1 MDGKPATSAASDAA
15 IRERPRAAGE
25 VGEIAARRAS
35 CLSCAAR
42 ARTVC
47 APLPAAAI
55 DRVALLRL
63 PPRRV
68 ATGGTIYAEQDSC
81 VEYFTVLDGWVGLA
95 AGLEDGSRLIL
106 DYALPGDFF
115 GFQANPA
122 APRPQSA
129 FAVTQARLCP
139 LPRAGVEALIGR
151 DPAVAAHL
159 SHLIAVHEA
168 RAHDHLVNSN
178 GREAHERVA
187 HLLIELYFRQ
197 RHRLPAERDETID
210 LPLTLA
216 LIGEAV
222 GLTPVHVSRT
232 LRRLREGG
240 VLRLRL
246 GRLRI
251 IDPDALIRASGVEDR
266 PLADEV
272 AAG

>member
-1 MDGKPATSAASDAA
+1 MNGKPVETVAPNGAV
-15 IRERPRAAGE
+15 REHPPAAG
-25 VGEIAARRAS
+25 GAPEIEARRAS

-42 ARTVC
+42 ARTIC
-47 APLPAAAI
+47 APLSAAAI

-68 ATGGTIYAEQDSC
+68 AAGELIYAEQGSC
-81 VEYFTVLDGWVGLA
+81 TEYFTVLDGWVAMA

-129 FAVTQARLCP
+129 FAVTPARLCP
-139 LPRAGVEALIGR
+139 LPRAGVETLIGR

-197 RHRLPAERDETID
+197 RHRLPAERGETID
-210 LPLTLA
+210 MPLTLA

-222 GLTPVHVSRT
+222 GLTAVHVSRT
-232 LRRLREGG
+232 LRRLREEG
-240 VLRLRL
+240 VLGLRQ
-246 GRLRI
+246 GQLRI
-251 IDPDALIRASGVEDR
+251 SDPDALIRASGVEDR